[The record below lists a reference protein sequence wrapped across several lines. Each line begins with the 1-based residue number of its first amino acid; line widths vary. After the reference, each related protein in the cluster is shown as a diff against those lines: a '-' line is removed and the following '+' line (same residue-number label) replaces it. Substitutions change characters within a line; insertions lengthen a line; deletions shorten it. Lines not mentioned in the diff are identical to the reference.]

1 MILLRDCFNENCSL
15 YIILIY
21 FRTELEFGTGV
32 AESLS
37 LYHQAPYLVQT
48 RK

>member
-15 YIILIY
+15 CIISIY
-21 FRTELEFGTGV
+21 FRTELEFGMGGS
-32 AESLS
+32 ESLS